1 MFRPVESATGLFQKV
16 LSSASTRTPA
26 GEWWE
31 LFDDIHNLPYYYNT
45 KTGQT
50 EWEKP
55 QDSANIIS
63 LTAIQKSVIGQRL
76 SLHLSTAAAL
86 SPQDQLGSVKDAVE
100 RLKIGS
106 STCLAAS
113 SLASPTSTNSPELPT
128 ETPISA
134 TTTPTETLTE
144 TPKVQENVPE
154 LATRPTKPK
163 VRAASSVS
171 FFSKSPTS
179 SEPSPDLSP
188 PISPTKGASGF
199 KESGTW
205 RKQKDGSTNSFVSTF
220 QRAASMT
227 LSRHSI
233 NVSQPIAM
241 QGSFRP
247 KSSVASTPSAPLSTS
262 NPPPTGPNKLNGGAE
277 NFLQPARKSFQIA
290 ERARKFGIGA
300 PIANDEAARKMSPMI
315 MEQQQEALR
324 KMTVSPPP
332 TSRKLGTRGPGGSP
346 DDPSPPP
353 RDLSDKTL
361 RTASGHPV
369 LPAELQSSISQFRI
383 AGFAQKYFSTHK
395 KGLFRRKVPMEKMLL
410 HQKSPLSQPLMVLN
424 KRGVQKD
431 ALRCFKI
438 IQKLMGERK
447 GNGYV
452 GPTGVELGE
461 TCVDLS
467 IQSEDDIKLV
477 LELIKKGLDHGEL
490 RDEIYVQMC
499 KQLTENPSREGSIKG
514 WHLFTILLITFSPSK
529 NLHDY
534 LASFL
539 TQHATSALHPIP
551 VMAQHCNDLLRRI
564 SKRGSRAKQLT
575 LVEIAR
581 AQEAAFRPSVFE
593 ATLERLMG
601 RQMAAG
607 GEWAAWRVPRL
618 MVFLKESVINL
629 GGLHTEGIFRIS
641 GDLGAVAELRARIEL
656 GNYDISGISDPHV
669 PCSLLRL
676 WIRDLPEPVIPYDMY
691 QLCIQ
696 GAQDK
701 DAVARIVN
709 SLPMWHK
716 EMIIYL
722 VSFLKTFNNATVRES
737 TKMSLSNLAMVFA
750 PTLLQCSSDD
760 APMLMGHLQ
769 AERTFV
775 STLIS
780 EVELTEDGLCIV
792 GESTPD
798 LQLRRL
804 VHDSDAMLQKLDADI
819 VPLVQ

>member
-1 MFRPVESATGLFQKV
+1 HQN
-16 LSSASTRTPA
+16 PA

-31 LFDDIHNLPYYYNT
+31 LFDDVHNLPYYYNT

-50 EWEKP
+50 EWERP
-55 QDSANIIS
+55 QDSTNIIS
-63 LTAIQKSVIGQRL
+63 LTVIQASQTFLKSVIGQRL
-76 SLHLSTAAAL
+76 SLHLSGATGLGTHEPVSTKQTIERLRISSVADPPTSVTPITNGSSITPTDTPTEPFASSIHIGLSKSKSSPDQIIITPPKGSESVSPITFSQKTLPAEPVSGPEMSPPL
-86 SPQDQLGSVKDAVE
+86 SPTF
-100 RLKIGS
+100 S
-106 STCLAAS
+106 SSFKELSNWRARAKLS
-113 SLASPTSTNSPELPT
+113 ISQQQQPSQSLSTNS
-128 ETPISA
+128 I
-134 TTTPTETLTE
+134 
-144 TPKVQENVPE
+144 
-154 LATRPTKPK
+154 
-163 VRAASSVS
+163 
-171 FFSKSPTS
+171 
-179 SEPSPDLSP
+179 
-188 PISPTKGASGF
+188 
-199 KESGTW
+199 
-205 RKQKDGSTNSFVSTF
+205 VSTF
-220 QRAASMT
+220 QKAASMT
-227 LSRHSI
+227 LGRNSMTSSAQPVSI
-233 NVSQPIAM
+233 PS
-241 QGSFRP
+241 RP
-247 KSSVASTPSAPLSTS
+247 KSGAVSYSAQPLSTS
-262 NPPPTGPNKLNGGAE
+262 HPPTGAGSTKLNGMGLL
-277 NFLQPARKSFQIA
+277 NDSSFQPARKSFQIA

-324 KMTVSPPP
+324 KMTSSPPP
-332 TSRKLGTRGPGGSP
+332 TSPKLVSKDETQVVQQNHPQLGGYVPPPGTR
-346 DDPSPPP
+346 PS
-353 RDLSDKTL
+353 
-361 RTASGHPV
+361 

-467 IQSEDDIKLV
+467 LQTEEDIKLV

-490 RDEIYVQMC
+490 RDEIYVQLC

-514 WHLFTILLITFSPSK
+514 WHLFTIVLITFAPSK
-529 NLHDY
+529 NLHEY

-539 TQHATSALHPIP
+539 TQHTTTSLHPIP
-551 VMAQHCNDLLRRI
+551 VMAQHCLDLLRRI

-618 MVFLKESVINL
+618 MVFLRESVINL
-629 GGLHTEGIFRIS
+629 GGLKTEGIFRIS

-656 GNYDISGISDPHV
+656 GNYDISGITDPHV

-676 WIRDLPEPVIPYDMY
+676 WIRDLPEPIIPYSMY
-691 QLCIQ
+691 QQCIQ

-701 DAVARIVN
+701 DAVARIVS
-709 SLPMWHK
+709 SLPLWHK

-722 VSFLKTFNNATVRES
+722 VSFLKCA
-737 TKMSLSNLAMVFA
+737 
-750 PTLLQCSSDD
+750 SDD

-769 AERTFV
+769 AERAFV

-780 EVELTEDGLCIV
+780 EIELADEDLRIV
-792 GESTPD
+792 GEASGE
-798 LQLRRL
+798 R
-804 VHDSDAMLQKLDADI
+804 
-819 VPLVQ
+819 